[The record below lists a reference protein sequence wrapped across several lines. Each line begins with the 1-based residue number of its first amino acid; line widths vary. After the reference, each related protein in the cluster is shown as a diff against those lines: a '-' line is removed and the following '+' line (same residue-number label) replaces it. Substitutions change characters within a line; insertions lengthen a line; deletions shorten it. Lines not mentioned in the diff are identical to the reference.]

1 MIGVEKRLFIGIKI
15 SPKLQRELDNCPR
28 GTERYFKENTPE
40 SLEIVTLGEDKII
53 GRFVRDGFPVSEI
66 DNVSRNVCSIITI
79 ITQGHRLSEDSVRIY
94 TDSNWTVEAKTPS
107 YSERL
112 ATSEAKQNGRF

>member
-1 MIGVEKRLFIGIKI
+1 MVGIEKRLFIGIKV

-28 GTERYFKENTPE
+28 GMERYFKENTPE
-40 SLEIVTLGEDKII
+40 SLEIVTLGEEKII
-53 GRFVRDGFPVSEI
+53 GRFLRDGFPVSEI

-94 TDSNWTVEAKTPS
+94 TDSNWTVEAKRQP
-107 YSERL
+107 YAERL
-112 ATSEAKQNGRF
+112 AAGEAKQNGPG

>member
-1 MIGVEKRLFIGIKI
+1 MVGMEKRLFIGIKI

-28 GTERYFKENTPE
+28 GAEHYFKENTPE
-40 SLEIVTLGEDKII
+40 SLEIVTLGEEKII
-53 GRFVRDGFPVSEI
+53 GRFLHDGFPVSEI
-66 DNVSRNVCSIITI
+66 DDFSRNVCSIITI

-94 TDSNWTVEAKTPS
+94 ADSNWTVESKKQS

-112 ATSEAKQNGRF
+112 AAGEAKQNGPI